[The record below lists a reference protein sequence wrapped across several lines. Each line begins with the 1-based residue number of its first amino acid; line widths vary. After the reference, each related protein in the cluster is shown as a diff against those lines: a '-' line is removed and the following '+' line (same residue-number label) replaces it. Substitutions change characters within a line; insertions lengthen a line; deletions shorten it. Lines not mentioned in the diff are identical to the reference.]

1 MLLWHAILLGVI
13 EGLTEFLP
21 VSSTG
26 HLLLAT
32 EGLGLTDA
40 FSQTFAIAI
49 QAGAMAAVFAFTW
62 REWLKRAVWTRVL
75 AGFLPTAAIG
85 FLLYRLVKQYL
96 LRPSVVVWALLI
108 GGVLIIVLEWW
119 LRRARPVPEGKV
131 VPVEQMTH
139 RQASLIGL
147 AQTLAVVPGVSRSA
161 ASILGGLSLGL
172 PRATVV
178 SYAFLLA
185 VPTIGMA
192 AAYDLW
198 KQRALLTAD
207 RIDLLLVGFGVS
219 ALVSYAAI
227 RWMLRYV
234 RTHDFTWFGVYRIA
248 FSLLVAWWVLGR

>member
-62 REWLKRAVWTRVL
+62 REWLKRGVWTRVL
-75 AGFLPTAAIG
+75 AGFLPTAVIG
-85 FLLYRLVKQYL
+85 LLLYRLVKQYL
-96 LRPSVVVWALLI
+96 LRPSIVVGALLV
-108 GGVLIIVLEWW
+108 GGILIIVLERW
-119 LRRARPVPEGKV
+119 LRHARPIPEKIL
-131 VPVEQMTH
+131 PVEGMTH
-139 RQASLIGL
+139 RQASLIGM
-147 AQTLAVVPGVSRSA
+147 AQTLAIVPGVSRSA

-207 RIDLLLVGFGVS
+207 RLDLIFVGFAVS
-219 ALVSYAAI
+219 ALVSYMVI